1 MDKFGLTSA
10 RAQNALKQY
19 GPNKLP
25 DKKATPLFHLIVN
38 QFKNMLSFLLFLAAA
53 FSFVVGDRID
63 GFLIT
68 FILIL
73 NAGLGFWQEYKA
85 NRELEALKRM
95 QSPTARVIRD
105 GQEVEIKVE
114 EIVPGDLIVLEAGS
128 KIPADCYL
136 TESHE
141 LSVNEAALT
150 GESLPVIKT
159 TDPDDRQIYFGTVVV
174 SGRGK
179 AIVSKTGQKTK
190 FGSIATTLSNI
201 EEEKTVFETSLENIA
216 KKVSIFA
223 IALAVVLFIVRFLQG
238 SPLQENFFTSIAL
251 MVAAVPEGLPSV
263 ITLTLALGV
272 RRMYKQKALIRRL
285 GSIQDLGAVTVICT
299 DKTGTIT
306 KNEMRVQKIDSAKNT
321 KALIETAVL
330 CNSASLVS
338 KGRGLP
344 AGRQG
349 FEILGDTTEGALLL
363 WAQDQG
369 DNPENLRSEGK
380 LLDEVPFSLDT
391 RMMITAWSIN
401 GKKTIHV
408 KGAPE
413 TVLNL
418 CKLPEKEKQV
428 LIKKYQ
434 SLAKL
439 GLRVLAFGNKQSFSA
454 SKNVTTLNNS
464 LKDQAKGLNFLG
476 FVGIADEERPEAKQ
490 AILEA
495 KRAGIKVIMITGD
508 NELTA
513 KAIGEKVGLVS
524 GTEVMTGTQL
534 QALSE
539 EELIQRLDNISIFAR
554 VLPEHKLRI
563 IQTLQKKG
571 EIVAVTGDG
580 VNDSLALKQAQVGL
594 AMGITGT
601 DVAKEASDIIILDDN
616 FATIVKAI
624 EQGRLIYN
632 NISKILKFLMTGNLS
647 EVLVVVGGVVLG
659 FPTPLLAI
667 QILWVNFVTDGLPAL
682 ALAADM
688 PSKKV
693 MYTPP
698 VKNAQNILDLDT
710 LKFIGLGGL
719 VMSTIVLGIYIAS
732 LNAFGL
738 EVARGFAFSSLVV
751 IQMVFVF
758 LLRRHHGIWSNKY
771 LLVSVGFVLLMQ
783 VAIMTIPSLRVIFKV

>member
-1 MDKFGLTSA
+1 MINHGLTTTQ
-10 RAQNALKQY
+10 AQEALKLN

-25 DKKATPLFHLIVN
+25 DKKATPLFHLFVN
-38 QFKNMLSFLLFLAAA
+38 QFKNMLSGLLFIAAA
-53 FSFVVGDRID
+53 FSFVVGDKID
-63 GFLIT
+63 GFLIS

-73 NAGLGFWQEYKA
+73 NAGLGFWQEFKA

-95 QSPTARVIRD
+95 QSPTARVLRD
-105 GQEVEIKVE
+105 GQEVEVNVE

-136 TESHE
+136 VESRD
-141 LSVNEAALT
+141 LQVNEAALT
-150 GESLPVIKT
+150 GESLPIVKT

-179 AIVSKTGQKTK
+179 AIVSKTGLKTK

-201 EEEKTVFETSLENIA
+201 EEEKTVFETSLEGIA
-216 KKVSIFA
+216 KKVSVFA
-223 IALAVVLFIVRFLQG
+223 IALAIILFAVRFLQG

-306 KNEMRVQKIDSAKNT
+306 KNEMRVQKIDSAKNET
-321 KALIETAVL
+321 ALMETAVL
-330 CNSASLVS
+330 CNSASLVPKDS
-338 KGRGLP
+338 
-344 AGRQG
+344 G
-349 FEILGDTTEGALLL
+349 FDILGDTTEGALLL

-369 DNPENLRSEGK
+369 ASPENLRSEGK

-391 RMMITAWSIN
+391 RMMITAWQM
-401 GKKTIHV
+401 GTKKTIHV

-413 TVLNL
+413 TTLNL
-418 CKLPEKEKQV
+418 CKLSEKEKQL

-434 SLAKL
+434 NLAKL
-439 GLRVLAFGNKQSFSA
+439 GLRVLAFSN
-454 SKNVTTLNNS
+454 KNVTSFSKS
-464 LKDQAKGLNFLG
+464 LKDQAKDLNFLG
-476 FVGIADEERPEAKQ
+476 FIGIADEERPEAKQ

-534 QALSE
+534 MTLSE
-539 EELIQRLDNISIFAR
+539 EELMTRLDNVSIFAR

-563 IQTLQKKG
+563 IQALQKKG

-624 EQGRLIYN
+624 EQGRLIYS
-632 NISKILKFLMTGNLS
+632 NIGKILRFLLTGNLS
-647 EVLVVVGGVVLG
+647 EVLVVVGGVALG

-693 MYTPP
+693 MHAPP
-698 VKNAQNILDLDT
+698 VKNAQNILDMNT

-719 VMSTIVLGIYIAS
+719 VMSSIVLAIFVIS
-732 LNAFGL
+732 LNLFGL
-738 EVARGFAFSSLVV
+738 EVARGLAFSSLVTV
-751 IQMVFVF
+751 QMMFIF
-758 LLRRHHGIWSNKY
+758 LLRRHYSILSNKY
-771 LLVSVGFVLLMQ
+771 LLASVGFVLLMQ
-783 VAIMTIPSLRVIFKV
+783 LAIMTIPTLRIIFKV